1 MAIIRNFRLPVG
13 VGISADYIETF
24 GVIQSTSPANGAIVS
39 RGGVGVGN
47 SISVGGWIHLY
58 NGNYYTALRLSATG
72 NTVNTVYTLP
82 PTSPATGTSVLQST
96 SAGVMSWVP
105 MVPNYSV
112 SAGTATT
119 ATYAHQS
126 GYAIT
131 SGSSGTATTATYSH
145 QSGYGITA
153 GFATTSSYSHQSG
166 YGITAGLATTATYS
180 HQAGYAITS
189 GSSGTSTTATYSH
202 QSGYAT
208 TSGFATT
215 SSYSYQS
222 GYGIT
227 AGFATTSSYSYQS
240 GYGLTSGIATTATN
254 INVVLAST
262 SASHQLLFTPT
273 SVSASG
279 VAVSSNSTLVYNPST
294 DILSVSGLAI
304 TATTNSTSFTT
315 GALIVSGGVGVG
327 GSSHFNSSIHITSTI
342 NSTDYTTGAL
352 IVDGGIGIS
361 KDTHIG
367 GFLHILNTTNASS
380 GSTAAL
386 VVDGGIGVSKDIYL
400 GGTVLSGSWAGN
412 AITGRYGGTGY
423 STYTKGDILVG
434 AGSTFIKVGIGASH
448 QVLGYSSTSSSGLG
462 WTDLSLFSAIS
473 TNYGCFYSTSTQPVI
488 GANTITPI
496 TVNSTYEASN
506 IEIYGG
512 AGTSSRIRILNG
524 GVYNIQLSAQMNLT
538 TGNQPKV
545 ADFWFRINGNDV
557 PWSNSKQ
564 TILGQ
569 DNQHIFSLNFVST
582 FTAGQYFELMMNSDN
597 DKFILEANTAGTGP
611 TRPAT
616 PSIIFT
622 VTKVL

>member
-24 GVIQSTSPANGAIVS
+24 GVIQSTSPGNGAIVS

-47 SISVGGWIHLY
+47 SISIGGRLQLFSGA
-58 NGNYYTALRLSATG
+58 NYTAFVSSATG
-72 NTVNTVYTLP
+72 NTVYFLP
-82 PTSPATGTSVLQST
+82 ATTPATGTSVLQST
-96 SAGVMSWVP
+96 SAGVMSWEP

-119 ATYAHQS
+119 AT
-126 GYAIT
+126 
-131 SGSSGTATTATYSH
+131 
-145 QSGYGITA
+145 
-153 GFATTSSYSHQSG
+153 
-166 YGITAGLATTATYS
+166 
-180 HQAGYAITS
+180 
-189 GSSGTSTTATYSH
+189 
-202 QSGYAT
+202 
-208 TSGFATT
+208 
-215 SSYSYQS
+215 
-222 GYGIT
+222 
-227 AGFATTSSYSYQS
+227 
-240 GYGLTSGIATTATN
+240 N
-254 INVVLAST
+254 VNVVLAST

-273 SVSASG
+273 SGSASG

-327 GSSHFNSSIHITSTI
+327 GSSHFNSPIHITSTI

-400 GGTVLSGSWAGN
+400 GGTVVAGSWAGN

-448 QVLGYSSTSSSGLG
+448 QILGYSSTSSS
-462 WTDLSLFSAIS
+462 
-473 TNYGCFYSTSTQPVI
+473 
-488 GANTITPI
+488 
-496 TVNSTYEASN
+496 
-506 IEIYGG
+506 
-512 AGTSSRIRILNG
+512 
-524 GVYNIQLSAQMNLT
+524 
-538 TGNQPKV
+538 
-545 ADFWFRINGNDV
+545 
-557 PWSNSKQ
+557 
-564 TILGQ
+564 
-569 DNQHIFSLNFVST
+569 
-582 FTAGQYFELMMNSDN
+582 
-597 DKFILEANTAGTGP
+597 
-611 TRPAT
+611 
-616 PSIIFT
+616 
-622 VTKVL
+622 

>member
-24 GVIQSTSPANGAIVS
+24 GVIQSTSPLNGAIVS

-47 SISVGGWIHLY
+47 SISVGGRLQLFSGA
-58 NGNYYTALRLSATG
+58 NYTAFQSSAIG
-72 NTVNTVYTLP
+72 NTVYFLP
-82 PTSPATGTSVLQST
+82 ATSPATGSSVLQST

-126 GYAIT
+126 GY
-131 SGSSGTATTATYSH
+131 
-145 QSGYGITA
+145 GITA
-153 GFATTSSYSHQSG
+153 GFATT
-166 YGITAGLATTATYS
+166 A
-180 HQAGYAITS
+180 
-189 GSSGTSTTATYSH
+189 
-202 QSGYAT
+202 
-208 TSGFATT
+208 
-215 SSYSYQS
+215 
-222 GYGIT
+222 
-227 AGFATTSSYSYQS
+227 SYSYQS

-273 SVSASG
+273 SGSASG

-294 DILSVSGLAI
+294 DRLSVSGLAVTST
-304 TATTNSTSFTT
+304 TASTSSSS
-315 GALIVSGGVGVG
+315 GALTVSGGVGIG
-327 GSSHFNSSIHITSTI
+327 GSLYVSSATAISGVNINNGVIT
-342 NSTDYTTGAL
+342 A
-352 IVDGGIGIS
+352 
-361 KDTHIG
+361 
-367 GFLHILNTTNASS
+367 
-380 GSTAAL
+380 
-386 VVDGGIGVSKDIYL
+386 
-400 GGTVLSGSWAGN
+400 GSWAGN
-412 AITGRYGGTGY
+412 LITGNYGGTGY
-423 STYTKGDILVG
+423 STYTKGDLLVG
-434 AGSTFIKVGIGASH
+434 VGSTLVKVGIGASH
-448 QVLGYSSTSSSGLG
+448 QVLSYSSTSSSGLG
-462 WTDLSLFSAIS
+462 WTDLSISSPIS

-488 GANTITPI
+488 GADTITPI

-506 IEIYGG
+506 IQIYGG

-524 GVYNIQLSAQMNLT
+524 GVYNIQLSTQMNLT
-538 TGNQPKV
+538 TGNQAKV
-545 ADFWFRINGNDV
+545 TDFWFRINGSDV

-582 FTAGQYFELMMNSDN
+582 FTAGQYFEVMMSSTDSA
-597 DKFILEANTAGTGP
+597 FILEANAAGTGP

-616 PSIIFT
+616 PSVIYT